1 VVKVERKHINVKKET
16 FEELFLAKLKYEKY
30 FRQNLSWDEFF
41 KFLLENMN
49 PVVKSVKVE
58 KSEEEKKEV
67 VEGG

>member
-1 VVKVERKHINVKKET
+1 MERKHINVKKET

-49 PVVKSVKVE
+49 PSVKSVKVE
-58 KSEEEKKEV
+58 K
-67 VEGG
+67 

>member
-1 VVKVERKHINVKKET
+1 MNKPQRKVINVKKET

-49 PVVKSVKVE
+49 PSVKSVKVE
-58 KSEEEKKEV
+58 K
-67 VEGG
+67 

>member
-1 VVKVERKHINVKKET
+1 VKVERKHINVKKET

-58 KSEEEKKEV
+58 K
-67 VEGG
+67 